1 MSRQKYESLT
11 NNPVGLGF
19 WVYLMTDLMLFATLF
34 ATYGV
39 LRGNTAGGPA
49 GQDIFSLKLVFAE
62 TMILL
67 ASSLTAGLALLSAHA
82 GRKTRMLQLLVITGV
97 LGALFLGLEINE
109 FRVLL
114 ADGHSWQNSA
124 FLSSYF
130 TLVGTHGLHIFAGLI
145 WLVATVWYALKRPLS
160 PRFMQ
165 RLTMFSWFW
174 HFLDLVWV
182 CIFSIVYLMG
192 VLA

>member
-1 MSRQKYESLT
+1 MSRQKYDALT
-11 NNPVGLGF
+11 TGAPGLGF

-49 GQDIFSLKLVFAE
+49 GHDIFSLKLVFAE
-62 TMILL
+62 TIILL
-67 ASSLTAGLALLSAHA
+67 VSSLTAGLALLSAHA

-109 FRVLL
+109 FRVLV

-145 WLVATVWYALKRPLS
+145 WLIATVWYALKRPLNE
-160 PRFMQ
+160 RFIQ
-165 RLTMFSWFW
+165 RLTMFSLFW

>member
-11 NNPVGLGF
+11 TNPVGLGF

-67 ASSLTAGLALLSAHA
+67 VSSLTAGLALLSAHA

-97 LGALFLGLEINE
+97 LGALFLALEINE

-145 WLVATVWYALKRPLS
+145 WLVATVWYALKQPLS

-165 RLTMFSWFW
+165 RLTMFSLFW